1 MSKKYYHKTGG
12 YIVNVIEEDKDTVRG
27 AYLNP
32 LTKQAKIATFERS
45 ALSETQPKVTNAI
58 NEGIIPDKKAT
69 PEVQPKPKATAVEV
83 IAKPRIIKG
92 EKGVDITDTSVSFI
106 AKGKTVKNK

>member
-12 YIVNVIEEDKDTVRG
+12 YIVNVISEDKDTVRG

-45 ALSETQPKVTNAI
+45 ALSEKPTQTTNVIESGIVPDKPKTEGQPKARVVAPTVT
-58 NEGIIPDKKAT
+58 
-69 PEVQPKPKATAVEV
+69 PK
-83 IAKPRIIKG
+83 IIKG
-92 EKGVDITDTSVSFI
+92 EKGVDITDESVSFI

>member
-12 YIVNVIEEDKDTVRG
+12 YIVNVVSEDEDTVRG

-32 LTKQAKIATFERS
+32 LTKQAKVATFERS
-45 ALSETQPKVTNAI
+45 ALTDKQPTVTNAI
-58 NEGIIPDKKAT
+58 NTGIIPDKPTKPT
-69 PEVQPKPKATAVEV
+69 PEPKPKATAVEV